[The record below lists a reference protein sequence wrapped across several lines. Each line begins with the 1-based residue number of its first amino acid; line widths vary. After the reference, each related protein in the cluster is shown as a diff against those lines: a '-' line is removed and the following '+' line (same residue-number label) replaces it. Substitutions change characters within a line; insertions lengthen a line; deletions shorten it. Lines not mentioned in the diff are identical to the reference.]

1 MEFGVLG
8 QLEAWRA
15 DERLPLGSFK
25 QRSLLA
31 LLLIHANHAIAS
43 DQIIDELWGDA
54 AGSDHHNALWVLV
67 SRLRTVL
74 EPERERR
81 AEGGVLETRTSG
93 YSVSIGAEDLDSVRF
108 ERLVQ

>member
-81 AEGGVLETRTSG
+81 ARRR
-93 YSVSIGAEDLDSVRF
+93 GAGDEDFGLFRQHRSRGS
-108 ERLVQ
+108 RLSALRALGP